1 MQHPHDPDEPEE
13 LDNLLYDQQIALN
26 RVRELM
32 QGFASVCEVEK
43 QLLQD
48 EVDRSAITAKQ
59 EETS

>member
-32 QGFASVCEVEK
+32 HGFASVCEVEK

-48 EVDRSAITAKQ
+48 EVDRSAIPAKQ